1 MRVSDQ
7 HKFYPLNQSPFYKIK
22 SPAQLADILGTNRKT
37 MIRIASGS
45 SNYIQ
50 FENHQGRDIQWPKP
64 TLRRIQKRAAN
75 LLGRIETPNFL
86 HSAKRGRSY
95 ITNADQHSPSLPS
108 VKVDIRK
115 FFQSVRAPAVFHFFK
130 DKMLCA
136 PDVAGILARIFTLD
150 KHLPTGGNVS
160 PILSYFAYM
169 DMFAEI
175 DDLAK
180 RSGCV
185 MTCLMD
191 DMAFT
196 GSGASGSLIYEVR
209 RILGRY
215 RLCAHKTKVFKA
227 RQVKIITGIAITTRG
242 RRVPNKRQ
250 KAIAQDLRDLRAAQS
265 DEEQLTILRRAT
277 GRAYEAAQVDPA
289 WLPRAKSI
297 AAKRKAVEASLRNQ
311 TGNVVGKT

>member
-7 HKFYPLNQSPFYKIK
+7 HKFYPLNQSPFYKVK

-45 SNYIQ
+45 FNYIQ
-50 FENHQGRDIQWPKP
+50 FENHRGRDIQWPKP

-86 HSAKRGRSY
+86 HSAKKGRSY
-95 ITNADQHSPSLPS
+95 ITNADQHSPLLPS

-175 DDLAK
+175 DDLAR
-180 RSGCV
+180 RSDCV

-196 GSGASGSLIYEVR
+196 GSGASGSLIYEVG
-209 RILGRY
+209 RILGQY
-215 RLCAHKTKVFKA
+215 RRCAHKTKVFKA

-297 AAKRKAVEASLRNQ
+297 AAKRKAVEASLLNQ